1 MTESD
6 GIYQPVYTV
15 QGLPDAVY
23 TITAKEDVYTLDGT
37 LRYSAGEV
45 VDTIETD
52 ETGSAVSKELYLGKF
67 LVTETQAPFGMVLSE
82 ENVHEIELVYA
93 GQEVSVTETGT
104 DFYNERQKALVS
116 IQKILEQDELFG
128 LGMNGE
134 ISSVTFG
141 LYAAEDIVAADGA
154 VIPAD
159 GLMEIVSV
167 SEDGLAVCKT
177 DLPFGNFYLK
187 ELSVDGNYILDSETK
202 YPFSFSYGGQDI
214 AIIEIQANDGQAV
227 ENILKRG
234 EIKGLK
240 VDEDGNGLAGAVIGL
255 FRPDCE
261 EFTAENALMT
271 TESLEDGSFSFSS
284 VPCNDFIVREIA
296 QPTGFVL
303 CEESFPVTVT
313 EDGQVIEIQ
322 ITNEFIRGNL
332 SLTKYDADFPENK
345 LSGAEFEVYRDT
357 NDNQQLDDEDEL
369 LGMMEETLAGV
380 YEMKDVLYGGVLV
393 KEKTAPEGF
402 VLDENAYYVMID
414 TDGKT
419 YEIENEAGKGFTNQA
434 QKGSLKIIKTSS
446 DGVKEG
452 FGV

>member
-1 MTESD
+1 M
-6 GIYQPVYTV
+6 
-15 QGLPDAVY
+15 
-23 TITAKEDVYTLDGT
+23 
-37 LRYSAGEV
+37 
-45 VDTIETD
+45 
-52 ETGSAVSKELYLGKF
+52 
-67 LVTETQAPFGMVLSE
+67 
-82 ENVHEIELVYA
+82 
-93 GQEVSVTETGT
+93 
-104 DFYNERQKALVS
+104 
-116 IQKILEQDELFG
+116 
-128 LGMNGE
+128 
-134 ISSVTFG
+134 
-141 LYAAEDIVAADGA
+141 
-154 VIPAD
+154 
-159 GLMEIVSV
+159 
-167 SEDGLAVCKT
+167 
-177 DLPFGNFYLK
+177 
-187 ELSVDGNYILDSETK
+187 
-202 YPFSFSYGGQDI
+202 
-214 AIIEIQANDGQAV
+214 

-452 FGV
+452 FEFKVEGPNGYERTFTTDASGEIIIEDLRVGKYVVTELKNGVSENYEIADPVTVEIVADEMLTVKVHNEKITVDVPKTGDENNLAAWIALLGVGGIGLLTTAVITIRKRRKKASK